1 MSKKTYVGIVEKS
14 LEDGKDRLGI
24 IETLKEEFPDV
35 SSSKL
40 SSKLNA
46 AIKYIEGKKS
56 AKAAK

>member
-1 MSKKTYVGIVEKS
+1 MSKKTYVGIVEKA
-14 LEDGKDRLGI
+14 LEDGKDKLGI

-46 AIKYIEGKKS
+46 AIKYIQGKKS
-56 AKAAK
+56 AKTTK